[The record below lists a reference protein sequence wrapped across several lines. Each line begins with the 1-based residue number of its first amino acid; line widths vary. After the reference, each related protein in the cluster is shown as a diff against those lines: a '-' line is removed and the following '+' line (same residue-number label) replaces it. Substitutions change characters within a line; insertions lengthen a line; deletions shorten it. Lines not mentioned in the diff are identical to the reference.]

1 MAKLATAKPFTSR
14 TNKLLG
20 ENMKRY
26 RGVVVFRYYQER
38 TVEAENADQAQE
50 IMYNEFHMRSSDGES
65 EIQDFEEITGESE

>member
-1 MAKLATAKPFTSR
+1 
-14 TNKLLG
+14 
-20 ENMKRY
+20 MKRY

-65 EIQDFEEITGESE
+65 EIQDFEEITGEAK